1 MPHPL
6 TPRLIGT
13 PSRRAAAGVVVAVTA
28 LAPLASSAPAHAEPA
43 PVGQDQQPVVV
54 VMDYSGSMLNGD
66 ADAEGI
72 TRVDAAKTAAKDL
85 VDATPE
91 GSQLGLVAYGH
102 RREKDCK
109 DIETVQPLGAV
120 DKAALKARID
130 GLDAKGETP
139 ISGALTQAAEELEGK
154 GGTGSIVLV
163 SDGEPSCNTPPA
175 CEVAEN
181 LKQQG
186 LDVTIHAVGFR
197 IKGNSR
203 AQETLECI
211 AESTGGTYTEAEDA
225 QQLTEQLTAQTT
237 RALQGYQTAGTPIT
251 GGARYEDAPLLLP
264 GQYRDEITSHGRQE
278 DVPELNG
285 ARFDRGDVKFYRIP
299 LPPGHMPVLS
309 ATLAKT
315 PEQAASEG
323 ASLVAVQPLSPP
335 GQTSC
340 FPYRSYDSSSMDD
353 ARGVPTTTWFD
364 LSGTKRIMGDES
376 LRKQCL
382 TEEGDLVVAVY
393 QETDLPTDAP
403 TPLELALAY
412 EPLRGPEGA
421 PAPDLTGVQ
430 APTPT
435 APTPVTGG
443 TSFNDATPLEDGQTV
458 SDSLVPGEQRYYTIE
473 AGVNQD
479 VLTRLDFTQDA
490 EQPRVVMAS
499 LFNPLREPMVLANA
513 ATNWHGGFSLGTI
526 DASPGDT
533 AFNHLR
539 HPIHPN
545 RRLKGVNEL
554 AGDSISVPGPQYIVV
569 SRKFDADAPATPL
582 PFELTAATAG
592 TPEGAGPEFITTAE
606 QFTQKFGGPEGAAAT
621 GPESEGNGSAEGSGA
636 PSDRSETDTA
646 SRAPAEDSGEATE
659 ELRGDE
665 QRDDEAEDSPGV
677 LPWLLGGAGLLAVGL
692 GALLLGRRSAR

>member
-1 MPHPL
+1 MTRTRTAATL
-6 TPRLIGT
+6 
-13 PSRRAAAGVVVAVTA
+13 AAGV
-28 LAPLASSAPAHAEPA
+28 LASAALLQGAPAHAETPA
-43 PVGQDQQPVVV
+43 APAAGRTEQSPVVV
-54 VMDYSGSMLNGD
+54 VMDYSGSMLNDD
-66 ADAEGI
+66 ADSSGT
-72 TRVDAAKTAAKDL
+72 TRVDAAKDAAKDL

-102 RREKDCK
+102 RREKDCT

-139 ISGALTQAAEELEGK
+139 ISGALTQAAEELKGK

-237 RALQGYQTAGTPIT
+237 RALQGYQTVGTPIT

-335 GQTSC
+335 GQTAC

-364 LSGTKRIMGDES
+364 LSWTKRIMGDAS
-376 LRKQCL
+376 LRERCL
-382 TEEGDLVVAVY
+382 TEGGDLVVAVY
-393 QETDLPTDAP
+393 QETDLPTDTP
-403 TPLELALAY
+403 TALELSLAY
-412 EPLRGPEGA
+412 EPLRGPEGS
-421 PAPDLTGVQ
+421 PAPD
-430 APTPT
+430 
-435 APTPVTGG
+435 
-443 TSFNDATPLEDGQTV
+443 
-458 SDSLVPGEQRYYTIE
+458 
-473 AGVNQD
+473 
-479 VLTRLDFTQDA
+479 
-490 EQPRVVMAS
+490 PR
-499 LFNPLREPMVLANA
+499 
-513 ATNWHGGFSLGTI
+513 
-526 DASPGDT
+526 
-533 AFNHLR
+533 
-539 HPIHPN
+539 
-545 RRLKGVNEL
+545 
-554 AGDSISVPGPQYIVV
+554 
-569 SRKFDADAPATPL
+569 
-582 PFELTAATAG
+582 
-592 TPEGAGPEFITTAE
+592 
-606 QFTQKFGGPEGAAAT
+606 
-621 GPESEGNGSAEGSGA
+621 GSA
-636 PSDRSETDTA
+636 PRT
-646 SRAPAEDSGEATE
+646 
-659 ELRGDE
+659 
-665 QRDDEAEDSPGV
+665 
-677 LPWLLGGAGLLAVGL
+677 
-692 GALLLGRRSAR
+692 RRRPRP